1 MKTPAYWGISGFP
14 ISHSLTPRLFNIVGN
29 ALEIDEVKNVFLEAN
44 NSEEFK
50 RNIEQLDGDLWI
62 SITSPLKHIVGEL
75 LGISNQ
81 EEINSINQLMRTNGI
96 WYGIN
101 TDGYGFIEAAK
112 YIGINPSKSILKI
125 RGGGST
131 ARSIAAAWS
140 DSGGEIIPVNGRRK
154 LVSGPWDI
162 SIIESGEADISV
174 DLDTNPGGDD
184 SRMIKERKNVSIS
197 YNEYSK
203 IDDFAVIMLAAQH
216 LEAWKRFFLYE
227 NIEELPPL
235 SYILE
240 RLFD

>member
-29 ALEIDEVKNVFLEAN
+29 ALEIEEVKDVFLEAN
-44 NSEEFK
+44 NSKEFK

>member
-140 DSGGEIIPVNGRRK
+140 ESGGEIIPVNGRRK

>member
-96 WYGIN
+96 WY
-101 TDGYGFIEAAK
+101 
-112 YIGINPSKSILKI
+112 
-125 RGGGST
+125 
-131 ARSIAAAWS
+131 
-140 DSGGEIIPVNGRRK
+140 
-154 LVSGPWDI
+154 
-162 SIIESGEADISV
+162 
-174 DLDTNPGGDD
+174 
-184 SRMIKERKNVSIS
+184 
-197 YNEYSK
+197 
-203 IDDFAVIMLAAQH
+203 
-216 LEAWKRFFLYE
+216 
-227 NIEELPPL
+227 
-235 SYILE
+235 
-240 RLFD
+240 

>member
-1 MKTPAYWGISGFP
+1 
-14 ISHSLTPRLFNIVGN
+14 LTPRLFNIVGN

>member
-1 MKTPAYWGISGFP
+1 
-14 ISHSLTPRLFNIVGN
+14 LTPRLFNIVGN
-29 ALEIDEVKNVFLEAN
+29 ALEIEEVKDVFLEAN
-44 NSEEFK
+44 NSKEFK

-216 LEAWKRFFLYE
+216 LEAWKRFFLHE

>member
-1 MKTPAYWGISGFP
+1 
-14 ISHSLTPRLFNIVGN
+14 LTPRLFNIVGN
-29 ALEIDEVKNVFLEAN
+29 ALEIEEVKDVFLEAN
-44 NSEEFK
+44 NSKEFK

>member
-1 MKTPAYWGISGFP
+1 
-14 ISHSLTPRLFNIVGN
+14 LTPRLFNIVGN

-140 DSGGEIIPVNGRRK
+140 ESGGEIIPVNGRRK

>member
-29 ALEIDEVKNVFLEAN
+29 ALEIEEVKHVFLQAN
-44 NSEEFK
+44 NSKEFK

-140 DSGGEIIPVNGRRK
+140 ESGGEIIPVNGRRK

>member
-125 RGGGST
+125 RGGVST

-140 DSGGEIIPVNGRRK
+140 ESGGEIIPVNGRRK

>member
-14 ISHSLTPRLFNIVGN
+14 ISHSLTPRLFEIVGN
-29 ALEIDEVKNVFLEAN
+29 ALEIDEVRPVFLEAN

-50 RNIEQLDGDLWI
+50 RNIEELNGDLWI
-62 SITSPLKHIVGEL
+62 SITSPLKHIIGEL
-75 LGISNQ
+75 LGISD
-81 EEINSINQLMRTNGI
+81 EGEINSINQLMRSNGV
-96 WYGIN
+96 WNGIN
-101 TDGYGFIEAAK
+101 TDGYGFVEAAK

-131 ARSIAAAWS
+131 ARSIVAAWS
-140 DSGGEIIPVNGRRK
+140 ESGGEIIPVNGRRK

-162 SIIESGEADISV
+162 SIIENGEADISV
-174 DLDTNPGGDD
+174 DLDVNPAGEE
-184 SRMIKERKNVSIS
+184 SQTIKEKMDVSIS

-203 IDDFAVIMLAAQH
+203 IDDFAVIMLASQH

-227 NIEELPPL
+227 NIEKLPNL

-240 RLFD
+240 KLFD

>member
-1 MKTPAYWGISGFP
+1 
-14 ISHSLTPRLFNIVGN
+14 LTPRLFNIVGN
-29 ALEIDEVKNVFLEAN
+29 ALEIEEVKHVFLQAN
-44 NSEEFK
+44 NSKEFK

>member
-29 ALEIDEVKNVFLEAN
+29 ALEIEEVKHVFLQAN
-44 NSEEFK
+44 NSKEFK

-140 DSGGEIIPVNGRRK
+140 ESGGEIIPVNGRRK

-174 DLDTNPGGDD
+174 DLDANPGGED
-184 SRMIKERKNVSIS
+184 SCMIKERKNVSIS

-216 LEAWKRFFLYE
+216 LEAWKRFFLHE
-227 NIEELPPL
+227 NVEKLPPL